1 MMGAGSFLQQVDLDS
16 VSLDGKPGQ
25 QEWAEGLA
33 WVKEGGTGVA
43 QNLGREGR
51 ALRPVNPQQR
61 DKAKEGMAGQALG
74 CQRLLGSLVHIQ
86 CWGLNLGL
94 ASERL
99 IMQNSSTS
107 TSLMCSALGWESWT
121 VLGNQGGLA
130 GGED

>member
-61 DKAKEGMAGQALG
+61 DKAKEGLASQALG
-74 CQRLLGSLVHIQ
+74 CVRGFWDRWDTFSA
-86 CWGLNLGL
+86 G
-94 ASERL
+94 AS
-99 IMQNSSTS
+99 TW
-107 TSLMCSALGWESWT
+107 ALPRKG
-121 VLGNQGGLA
+121 
-130 GGED
+130 